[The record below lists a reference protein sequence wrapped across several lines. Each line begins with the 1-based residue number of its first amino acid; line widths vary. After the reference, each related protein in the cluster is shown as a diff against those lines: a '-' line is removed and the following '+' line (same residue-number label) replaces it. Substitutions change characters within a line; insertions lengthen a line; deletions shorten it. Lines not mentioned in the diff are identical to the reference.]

1 MKPVKNSIH
10 TAISALIPFVWWL
23 PEDWA
28 IETRVIFKM
37 CISFQVP
44 PSLLVLSLAYI
55 QLAVKDVLRVTILS
69 VSFIENK
76 LMLYLDGQ
84 RDL

>member
-1 MKPVKNSIH
+1 
-10 TAISALIPFVWWL
+10 
-23 PEDWA
+23 
-28 IETRVIFKM
+28 M